1 MSRKS
6 IRLLNIPLTA
16 LLLGISACSGNTSS
30 TSLPATGFPKG
41 PVTITFWNDS
51 EKPMNDLF
59 TNSIIPGYERM
70 HPNVKVDYQ
79 VYNTSDVIT
88 KVLTAVATHTAPAV
102 IDVPGTL
109 LAVLYQ
115 KNVLAP
121 AADAYFPNLGVQ
133 GLVNEY
139 FAGTLDAQQHQG
151 HLYGLPYQENAWSLY
166 ENISE
171 WKAAG
176 LDPVKDA
183 PKTWDD
189 VARLN
194 PLLTKRDGSG
204 RIVQKGF
211 SARMTAGDHFI
222 EWWFENMMDEVGG
235 RMFDGSGRPV
245 WNDSHG
251 IRVMQ
256 IWKQAQA
263 VAPTVTHNDPSDPY
277 QDFFIGQDAMAF
289 GGPNA
294 GAVGEL
300 VNPAMKGNWAAVPL
314 PQVDPAHPMTMQYS
328 FDFVVSKDATPDQ
341 QFVAWNFI
349 QYALSTPVAWFKAT
363 RLLQP
368 LKALSQSAEAQQIPG
383 MPVFLHDLS
392 IARPLA
398 TSLHVAE
405 LQSAIARA
413 VQRIVLDGAD
423 VKTSLDQSVQ
433 DYKQAAG

>member
-1 MSRKS
+1 MSRGS
-6 IRLLNIPLTA
+6 VRLRGVAVAA
-16 LLLGISACSGNTSS
+16 LLVAVGACSSGTSAS
-30 TSLPATGFPKG
+30 RPAAAFPTG
-41 PVTITFWNDS
+41 PVSITFWNDS
-51 EKPMNDLF
+51 ETPMNDLF
-59 TNSIIPGYERM
+59 TNTIIPGYRRM
-70 HPNVKVDYQ
+70 HPNVTIDYQ

-88 KVLTAVATHTAPAV
+88 KVLTAIASHTAPAV

-109 LAVLYQ
+109 LPVLYQ
-115 KNVLAP
+115 DKVLAP
-121 AADAYFPNLGVQ
+121 AQDQYFPDLGVA
-133 GLVNEY
+133 GVVNEY
-139 FAGTLDAQQHQG
+139 FPHALDAQQAQG
-151 HLYGLPYQENAWSLY
+151 HLYGLPYQQNAWSLY
-166 ENISE
+166 ENVSE

-194 PLLTKRDGSG
+194 PLLTKTDGSG
-204 RIVQKGF
+204 RITQKGF

-222 EWWFENMMDEVGG
+222 EWWFENMIDEVGG
-235 RMFDGSGRPV
+235 RMFDAGGKPA

-251 IRVMQ
+251 IHAMQ

-263 VAPTVTHNDPSDPY
+263 VAPTVTRNDPSNPY
-277 QDFFIGQDAMAF
+277 QDFFNGQDAMAF

-300 VNPAMKGNWAAVPL
+300 RNPAMKGNWVAMPI
-314 PQVDPAHPMTMQYS
+314 PQVDLAHPATMQYS
-328 FDFVVSKDATPDQ
+328 FNFVVSKDATPDQ
-341 QFVAWNFI
+341 QFVAWNFVH
-349 QYALSTPVAWFKAT
+349 YALSTPVAWFQAT

-398 TSLHVAE
+398 SSLHVAE
-405 LQSAIARA
+405 LQAAIARA
-413 VQRIVLDGAD
+413 VQRIVLNGAD
-423 VKTSLDQSVQ
+423 IKTSLDQSVR
-433 DYKQAAG
+433 DYQQAAG